1 MRHVWITGAGRGIG
15 AAIAL
20 AFARE
25 GATLSLSGRNLA
37 TLNLQKQI
45 LEQACPGVKVHVS
58 VMDLVD
64 AASVTAAYQ
73 ANHHA
78 LGPVDVLINN
88 AGQALSQP
96 FAKTDMTL
104 WHQMLNVNLTGTY
117 LCIQATLPDLRTP
130 QPQRSGTLVRLVGMT
145 LEARGVMAPL
155 GACCEVVGQTGHR
168 VEAEVVGFNDKV
180 LFLMPFTEPTGVG
193 PGDMVRV
200 LSNSSLVKLG
210 PELLGR
216 VIDGRCQPLDG
227 KPDPGC
233 KELLSLLGR
242 PINPMERGPIN
253 KILDVGVKA
262 INGVLTLG
270 RGQRLGLVAGSGV
283 GKSVL
288 LGMLTRFTKAD
299 VVVIGLIGERGRE
312 VQAFIQESLGEEG
325 LAKSVV
331 VAAPANVSPVLR
343 LKATHLTHV
352 IAEYFRDQGKD
363 VLMLCD
369 SLTRVAHAQR
379 EIGLAIG
386 EPPTAKG
393 YPPSVFALLPNL
405 IERGGVGRHGHGSIT
420 AIYTVLAEGDDAADP
435 IVDIARASL
444 DGQVMLSRKLAD
456 SAHYPA
462 IDLTGSISRLMQSL
476 LSNEDLKSANK
487 LRRLWSIYQQNVDLV
502 QVGAYENGSNPELDE
517 AIRLNDRIVSFLRQ
531 DMHISQDYETTRQQL
546 RELLSQ

>member
-1 MRHVWITGAGRGIG
+1 MIDF
-15 AAIAL
+15 AA
-20 AFARE
+20 E
-25 GATLSLSGRNLA
+25 VEQSLSG
-37 TLNLQKQI
+37 
-45 LEQACPGVKVHVS
+45 
-58 VMDLVD
+58 
-64 AASVTAAYQ
+64 
-73 ANHHA
+73 
-78 LGPVDVLINN
+78 
-88 AGQALSQP
+88 
-96 FAKTDMTL
+96 
-104 WHQMLNVNLTGTY
+104 
-117 LCIQATLPDLRTP
+117 LRTP

-155 GACCEVVGQTGHR
+155 GACCEVVGRHGHR

-180 LFLMPFTEPTGVG
+180 LFLMPFTEPAGVG

-200 LSNSSLVKLG
+200 LSNSSLVSLG

-227 KPDPGC
+227 KPAPVC
-233 KELLSLLGR
+233 KDLLSLLGR

-262 INGVLTLG
+262 INGILTVG
-270 RGQRLGLVAGSGV
+270 RGQRLGLIAGSGV

-299 VVVIGLIGERGRE
+299 IVIIGLIGERGRE

-331 VAAPANVSPVLR
+331 IAAPANVSPVLR

-393 YPPSVFALLPNL
+393 YPPSVFGLLPNL

-462 IDLTGSISRLMQSL
+462 IDLTGSISRLMQTL
-476 LSNEDLKSANK
+476 LSSEDLKLSNK
-487 LRRLWSIYQQNVDLV
+487 LRRLWSLYQQNVDLI

-517 AIRLNDRIVSFLRQ
+517 AIRLHDRIVNFLRQ
-531 DMHISQDYETTRQQL
+531 DMHISQDYEVTRAQL
-546 RELLSQ
+546 RDLLIQ

>member
-1 MRHVWITGAGRGIG
+1 MID
-15 AAIAL
+15 
-20 AFARE
+20 FAE
-25 GATLSLSGRNLA
+25 AVEQSLSG
-37 TLNLQKQI
+37 
-45 LEQACPGVKVHVS
+45 
-58 VMDLVD
+58 
-64 AASVTAAYQ
+64 
-73 ANHHA
+73 
-78 LGPVDVLINN
+78 
-88 AGQALSQP
+88 
-96 FAKTDMTL
+96 
-104 WHQMLNVNLTGTY
+104 
-117 LCIQATLPDLRTP
+117 LRTP

-155 GACCEVVGQTGHR
+155 GACCEVVGRHGHR

-180 LFLMPFTEPTGVG
+180 LFLMPFTEPAGVG

-200 LSNSSLVKLG
+200 VSNSSLVSLG

-227 KPDPGC
+227 KPAPVC
-233 KELLSLLGR
+233 KDLLSLLGR

-262 INGVLTLG
+262 INGILTLG
-270 RGQRLGLVAGSGV
+270 RGQRLGLIAGSGV

-299 VVVIGLIGERGRE
+299 IVIIGLIGERGRE

-331 VAAPANVSPVLR
+331 IAAPANVSPVLR

-393 YPPSVFALLPNL
+393 YPPSVFGLLPNL

-462 IDLTGSISRLMQSL
+462 IDLTGSISRLMQTL
-476 LSNEDLKSANK
+476 LSSEDLKLSNK
-487 LRRLWSIYQQNVDLV
+487 LRRLWSLYQQNVDLI

-517 AIRLNDRIVSFLRQ
+517 AIRLNDRIVNFLRQ
-531 DMHISQDYETTRQQL
+531 DMHISQDYEVTRSQL
-546 RELLSQ
+546 RDLLSQS

>member
-1 MRHVWITGAGRGIG
+1 MD
-15 AAIAL
+15 
-20 AFARE
+20 FADE
-25 GATLSLSGRNLA
+25 VEQSLSG
-37 TLNLQKQI
+37 
-45 LEQACPGVKVHVS
+45 
-58 VMDLVD
+58 
-64 AASVTAAYQ
+64 
-73 ANHHA
+73 
-78 LGPVDVLINN
+78 
-88 AGQALSQP
+88 
-96 FAKTDMTL
+96 
-104 WHQMLNVNLTGTY
+104 
-117 LCIQATLPDLRTP
+117 LRTP

-155 GACCEVVGQTGHR
+155 GACCEVVGRHGHR

-180 LFLMPFTEPTGVG
+180 LFLMPFTEPAGVG

-200 LSNSSLVKLG
+200 VSNSSLVSLG

-227 KPDPGC
+227 KPAPVC
-233 KELLSLLGR
+233 KDLLSLLVR

-262 INGVLTLG
+262 INGILTLG
-270 RGQRLGLVAGSGV
+270 RGQRLGLIAGSGV

-299 VVVIGLIGERGRE
+299 IVVIGLIGERGRE

-331 VAAPANVSPVLR
+331 IAAPANVSPVLR

-393 YPPSVFALLPNL
+393 YPPSVFGLLPNL

-462 IDLTGSISRLMQSL
+462 IDLTGSISRLMQTL
-476 LSNEDLKSANK
+476 LSSEDLKLSNK
-487 LRRLWSIYQQNVDLV
+487 LRRLWSLYQQNVDLI

-517 AIRLNDRIVSFLRQ
+517 AIRLNDRIVNFLRQ
-531 DMHISQDYETTRQQL
+531 DMHISQDYEATRSQL
-546 RELLSQ
+546 RDLLNQP

>member
-1 MRHVWITGAGRGIG
+1 MVDF
-15 AAIAL
+15 AADI
-20 AFARE
+20 
-25 GATLSLSGRNLA
+25 
-37 TLNLQKQI
+37 
-45 LEQACPGVKVHVS
+45 
-58 VMDLVD
+58 D
-64 AASVTAAYQ
+64 A
-73 ANHHA
+73 
-78 LGPVDVLINN
+78 VLP
-88 AGQALSQP
+88 Q
-96 FAKTDMTL
+96 
-104 WHQMLNVNLTGTY
+104 
-117 LCIQATLPDLRTP
+117 LRTP
-130 QPQRSGTLVRLVGMT
+130 QPLRSGTLVRLVGMT

-155 GACCEVVGQTGHR
+155 GACCEVVGRHGHR
-168 VEAEVVGFNDKV
+168 VEAEVVGFNDKI
-180 LFLMPFTEPTGVG
+180 LFLMPFTEPAGVG

-200 LSNSSLVKLG
+200 ISNSSLVSLG

-227 KPDPGC
+227 KPPPEC

-270 RGQRLGLVAGSGV
+270 RGQRLGLIAGSGV

-331 VAAPANVSPVLR
+331 IAAPANVSPVLR

-352 IAEYFRDQGKD
+352 IAEYFRDKGMD

-393 YPPSVFALLPNL
+393 YPPSVFGLLPNL

-420 AIYTVLAEGDDAADP
+420 AIYTVLAEGDDATDP

-476 LSNEDLKSANK
+476 LSSEDLKSANK

-502 QVGAYENGSNPELDE
+502 QVGAYEHGSNPELDE
-517 AIRLNDRIVSFLRQ
+517 AIRLNDRIVAFLRQ
-531 DMHISQDYETTRQQL
+531 DMHISQDYDTTRLQL
-546 RELLSQ
+546 RELLNQT

>member
-1 MRHVWITGAGRGIG
+1 MMNF
-15 AAIAL
+15 AADID
-20 AFARE
+20 
-25 GATLSLSGRNLA
+25 
-37 TLNLQKQI
+37 
-45 LEQACPGVKVHVS
+45 S
-58 VMDLVD
+58 V
-64 AASVTAAYQ
+64 
-73 ANHHA
+73 
-78 LGPVDVLINN
+78 
-88 AGQALSQP
+88 
-96 FAKTDMTL
+96 
-104 WHQMLNVNLTGTY
+104 
-117 LCIQATLPDLRTP
+117 LPHLRTP

-155 GACCEVVGQTGHR
+155 GACCEVVGRHGHR
-168 VEAEVVGFNDKV
+168 VEAEVVGFNDKI

-200 LSNSSLVKLG
+200 ISNSSLVSLG

-227 KPDPGC
+227 KPPPEC

-270 RGQRLGLVAGSGV
+270 RGQRLGLIAGSGV

-331 VAAPANVSPVLR
+331 IAAPANVSPVLR

-393 YPPSVFALLPNL
+393 YPPSVFGLLPNL
-405 IERGGVGRHGHGSIT
+405 IERGGVGRHGYGSIT

-456 SAHYPA
+456 SANYPA

-476 LSNEDLKSANK
+476 LSSEDLKSANK

-502 QVGAYENGSNPELDE
+502 QVGAYEHGSNPELDE
-517 AIRLNDRIVSFLRQ
+517 AIRLNDRIVGFLRQ
-531 DMHISQDYETTRQQL
+531 DMHISQDYDTTRQQL
-546 RELLSQ
+546 RELLNQN